1 MVPSDAVSAPG
12 PRAALAD
19 LSACRIL
26 ISNDDGFDAPGLRIL
41 ERIAR
46 RLSDDVWV
54 VAPEAEQSGMGHAL
68 TVRRPLRARR
78 AREED
83 PTRWIVDGTPTDC
96 VIVAM
101 RRLMA
106 DRKPD
111 LVLSGV
117 NRGHNLAEDV
127 TYSGTV
133 AAAMEGVLCGVP
145 AIAFSQAY
153 DGPMDWAPTQA
164 HLEDVIVRLSR
175 APWAEDVLMNVNFP
189 AGGTDAVTGIRAT
202 RQGRRVGE
210 VRVVDFADPKGRPY
224 LWIGDFD
231 DHGAQ
236 SPGDDLTAI
245 EEGAISVTPI
255 HLDLTHTDALR
266 ALRAVL

>member
-1 MVPSDAVSAPG
+1 MAPSDAGRAPT
-12 PRAALAD
+12 PRPALAD
-19 LSACRIL
+19 LAACRIL
-26 ISNDDGFDAPGLRIL
+26 VTNDDGFDAPGLRIL

-46 RLSDDVWV
+46 RLCDDVWV
-54 VAPEAEQSGMGHAL
+54 VAPESEQSAMGHAL

-78 AREED
+78 AQEED

-96 VIVAM
+96 VLVAI

-106 DRKPD
+106 DHKPD

-145 AIAFSQAY
+145 SIAFSQAY
-153 DGPMDWAPTQA
+153 DGPIDWAPTEV
-164 HLEDVIVRLSR
+164 HLEEVILRLSA
-175 APWAEDVLMNVNFP
+175 APWPDDVLMNVNFP
-189 AGGTDAVTGIRAT
+189 AGGADAVRGLRAT

-210 VRVVDFADPKGRPY
+210 VQVVDFADPKGRPY

-231 DHGAQ
+231 DHGAD
-236 SPGDDLTAI
+236 SSGDDLSAI
-245 EEGAISVTPI
+245 QEGAISVTPI
-255 HLDLTHTDALR
+255 HLDLTHAEGLR
-266 ALRAVL
+266 ALRGVF